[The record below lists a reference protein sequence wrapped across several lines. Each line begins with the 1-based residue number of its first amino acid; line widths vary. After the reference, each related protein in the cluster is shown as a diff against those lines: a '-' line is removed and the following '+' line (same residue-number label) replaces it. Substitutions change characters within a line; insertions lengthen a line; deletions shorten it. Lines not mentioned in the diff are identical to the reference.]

1 MRGAT
6 GRAAAAFVAAAAL
19 VAAASCSQQRAR
31 RAASASSVRTT
42 STSSP
47 TSSTTTAPAS
57 TTATT
62 VGASLSASS
71 PVSTA
76 HGIAS
81 AEDTIRRADASPDEL
96 RRAGEEQQIKYRLL
110 VIHPE
115 WIDQVLANLPD
126 RLRPI
131 VRANAHASTE
141 LRLLTKPHPALP
153 QWRIVAPAPAEELLA
168 DYKEAER
175 RFGVP
180 WYFLAA
186 IHVVETKTGRIRG
199 ASDAGARGPM
209 QFLPATWSRYG
220 AGGDIESNHD
230 SILAAARL
238 LSSNGAPSRMSDA
251 LFSYNR
257 SAHYVAAVTEYAQLM
272 RAGERAFLGYYQWR
286 VFYRLAAGDRLLPEG
301 YPDVPAVE
309 APTS

>member
-1 MRGAT
+1 AAGQPDRGPVRVRRLLQGRPDGLRQRPGPRARAPRRPAQLVRPGWQRRHLRAVVERRRVPARPGPVRGAT
-6 GRAAAAFVAAAAL
+6 GRAAAAFGAAAAL
-19 VAAASCSQQRAR
+19 VAAASCSQQRAH

-62 VGASLSASS
+62 VGASVSASS

-153 QWRIVAPAPAEELLA
+153 QWRIVAPAPAEELL
-168 DYKEAER
+168 
-175 RFGVP
+175 
-180 WYFLAA
+180 
-186 IHVVETKTGRIRG
+186 
-199 ASDAGARGPM
+199 
-209 QFLPATWSRYG
+209 
-220 AGGDIESNHD
+220 
-230 SILAAARL
+230 
-238 LSSNGAPSRMSDA
+238 
-251 LFSYNR
+251 
-257 SAHYVAAVTEYAQLM
+257 
-272 RAGERAFLGYYQWR
+272 
-286 VFYRLAAGDRLLPEG
+286 
-301 YPDVPAVE
+301 
-309 APTS
+309 